1 MDVVNMKQ
9 QIGELLN
16 KCFITYSHIVITRMG
31 ELPLHR
37 ILIKHSKHLEK

>member
-1 MDVVNMKQ
+1 MKQ
-9 QIGELLN
+9 QIAELLN
-16 KCFITYSHIVITRMG
+16 KCFITYLYLVITRKG